1 LSYRDLVDAALNLD
15 LESSSIALRAENAR
29 LHQELQQLRAEL
41 QAGETRLKLV
51 SQAITSVVIDWD
63 LTTNQFYRVNSPHDL
78 MGYGTD
84 ETATTLES
92 VRSGIHPDDLSRF
105 DRSLAEWFQGHEPEF
120 HIEVR
125 CLHKDGSYRDLRT
138 QAIVV
143 RDPETARPLRIVA
156 GYTDVTPE
164 RQALHSLG
172 LSEER
177 YRLATEAMQGIVFD
191 WNLVTNTT
199 YRSTGVQRVLG
210 YGPEEV
216 ASSPEWWQKLIHPDD
231 LDATLR
237 DLTVFINHGGLHGQ
251 MYYRIRH
258 RDGHYLHVDS
268 NFLAIRNERG
278 EVERI
283 VGCIVDLTPR
293 IHAEEA
299 QRTAESNFHRLFHD
313 IPQGLVVLDP
323 HNRVIECNQAFVKLL
338 GLTIEEIMNKPLEAF
353 ANTSE
358 WQELLSLT
366 EHSHMDGADYAWE
379 KQITRKDGTRFP
391 VHLQVKLIPY
401 LQFGRRCRFGVI
413 EDLTE
418 RKQAEL
424 ERHQLEVHLQET
436 QRLESLGVL
445 AGGIAHDFNNL
456 LTVILGNL
464 SLIKQD
470 LPARSQHHQSL
481 EQSEQ
486 ASRQAAELCRQMLA
500 YAGRGKLENK
510 PFDLSELVENSRALL
525 SSAASKHHHLH
536 FHLSSGLPFMAGDP
550 SQIRQVV
557 MNLVQN
563 AAEAIPDPPG
573 TIHVLTGVGPLDDS
587 TLKQCLFAGQH
598 QTGQYL
604 WLEVRDTGQGI
615 DEVTRKRIFEPF
627 FTTKFTGRGLG
638 LAAVAGIVRTHR
650 GMIQCHSVPLNGT
663 FFRIYFPI
671 DATASHGVST
681 TMQDHVALHK
691 PMPNQGTILVVDDE
705 PSVRMVLARLL
716 AKLGFAVIEAENGN
730 EALEMVA
737 RHADAL
743 RLIILDLTMPQRD
756 GLSTLQEIRKQQ
768 VHTPV
773 VLISGYYSNELIPQ
787 LDQLQA
793 KYINKPFTAQTL
805 LAVIDPILGR

>member
-1 LSYRDLVDAALNLD
+1 LNFD
-15 LESSSIALRAENAR
+15 LESSSTALRAENAR
-29 LHQELQQLRAEL
+29 LLHELQQLQHKL
-41 QAGETRLKLV
+41 QDSETRLKLV

-63 LTTNQFYRVNSPHDL
+63 LTTGQFHRVNSPQDL
-78 MGYGTD
+78 MGYAPH
-84 ETATTLES
+84 ETPKTIEE
-92 VRSGIHPDDLSRF
+92 VRARIHPDDLLRF
-105 DRSLAEWFQGHEPEF
+105 DQTLAAWFEGTDLEF
-120 HIEVR
+120 HLEVR
-125 CLHKDGSYRDLRT
+125 SRHKDGTYRHLQA

-143 RDPETARPLRIVA
+143 REPETTRPLRIVVS
-156 GYTDVTPE
+156 YTDVTPE
-164 RQALHSLG
+164 RQALQALLTG
-172 LSEER
+172 EER
-177 YRLATEAMQGIVFD
+177 YRLATEAIQGIVFD
-191 WNLVTNTT
+191 WNFVTNTT
-199 YRSTGVQRVLG
+199 YRSSGVQRMLG
-210 YGPEEV
+210 YPTEEV
-216 ASSPEWWQKLIHPDD
+216 APSPQWWQNLIHPDD
-231 LDATLR
+231 LEATLR
-237 DLTVFINHGGLHGQ
+237 DLTSFIDQGELHGQ
-251 MYYRIRH
+251 IYYRMKH
-258 RDGHYLHVDS
+258 RNGYYLHVDS
-268 NFLAIRNERG
+268 NFLAIRDKSG
-278 EVERI
+278 KVERI

-293 IHAEEA
+293 IQAEEA
-299 QRTAESNFHRLFHD
+299 QRAAERNFHRLFHD

-323 HNRVIECNQAFVKLL
+323 QDRVIECNQAFVKLL
-338 GLTIEEIMNKPLEAF
+338 GTTIEDVMEKPLDAI
-353 ANTSE
+353 ADKSE
-358 WQELLSLT
+358 WRELLSLS
-366 EHSHMDGADYAWE
+366 EHSYVEGTDYAWE
-379 KQITRKDGTRFP
+379 KQITRKDGCRFP
-391 VHLQVKLIPY
+391 IHLQGKLIPY
-401 LQFGRRCRFGVI
+401 QQFGRPCRFGVI
-413 EDLTE
+413 EDLTD

-424 ERHQLEVHLQET
+424 ERHRLEVHLQET

-470 LPARSQHHQSL
+470 LPPRSLHHQSL

-525 SSAASKHHHLH
+525 SSAATRQHHLH
-536 FHLSSGLPFMAGDP
+536 FHLSSGLPYMAGDP

-563 AAEAIPDPPG
+563 AAEAIPNAPG
-573 TIHVLTGVGPLDDS
+573 TIDVLTGVGPLDDS
-587 TLKQCLFAGQH
+587 TLKQCLFANQH
-598 QTGQYL
+598 QSGQYL
-604 WLEVRDTGQGI
+604 WLEVRDTGHGI

-650 GMIQCHSVPLNGT
+650 GMIQCHSVPLTGT

-671 DATASHGVST
+671 DATASRAISTMMQSDAAVSK
-681 TMQDHVALHK
+681 AKL
-691 PMPNQGTILVVDDE
+691 NQGTILVVDDE

-716 AKLGFAVIEAENGN
+716 AKQGFAVIEAENGN

-768 VHTPV
+768 IDTPV
-773 VLISGYYSNELIPQ
+773 VLISGYYSNDLIPQ

-793 KYINKPFTAQTL
+793 KYISKPFTAQTL
-805 LAVIDPILGR
+805 LAVIDPILER

>member
-1 LSYRDLVDAALNLD
+1 MDTALNFD
-15 LESSSIALRAENAR
+15 LESSSTALRAENAR
-29 LHQELQQLRAEL
+29 LLHELQQLQSKL
-41 QAGETRLKLV
+41 QDSETRLKLV

-78 MGYGTD
+78 MGYGTN
-84 ETATTLES
+84 ETATTIEG
-92 VRSGIHPDDLSRF
+92 VRSGIHPDDLPRF
-105 DRSLAEWFQGHEPEF
+105 DRSLADWLQGTGTEFQ
-120 HIEVR
+120 IEVR
-125 CLHKDGSYRDLRT
+125 SLQKDGSYRHLRA
-138 QAIVV
+138 QVIVV
-143 RDPETARPLRIVA
+143 REPGTARPLRIVVS
-156 GYTDVTPE
+156 YTDVTPE
-164 RQALHSLG
+164 RQALQALLTG
-172 LSEER
+172 EER
-177 YRLATEAMQGIVFD
+177 YRLATEAIHGIVFD
-191 WNLVTNTT
+191 WNLLTNTT
-199 YRSTGVQRVLG
+199 YRSSGVQRMLG
-210 YGPEEV
+210 YAVEEV
-216 ASSPEWWQKLIHPDD
+216 EPSPQWWQQLIHPDD

-237 DLTVFINHGGLHGQ
+237 ELTKFIKHGEFHGQ
-251 MYYRIRH
+251 MYYRIKH
-258 RDGHYLHVDS
+258 RDGYYLHVDS
-268 NFLAIRNERG
+268 NFLAIRDKSG
-278 EVERI
+278 KVERI

-299 QRTAESNFHRLFHD
+299 QRNAESNFHRLFHD

-323 HNRVIECNQAFVKLL
+323 QGRVIECNQAFVKLL
-338 GLTIEEIMNKPLEAF
+338 GTTIEDVMEKPLDAI
-353 ANTSE
+353 ADKSE
-358 WQELLSLT
+358 WQELLSLS
-366 EHSHMDGADYAWE
+366 EHCYVEGADYGWE
-379 KQITRKDGTRFP
+379 KQITRKDGCRFP
-391 VHLQVKLIPY
+391 IHLQGKLIPY
-401 LQFGRRCRFGVI
+401 QQFGRRCRFGVI
-413 EDLTE
+413 EDLTD

-424 ERHQLEVHLQET
+424 ERHRLEVHLQET

-470 LPARSQHHQSL
+470 LPPRSLHHQSL

-525 SSAASKHHHLH
+525 SSAATRQHHLH
-536 FHLSSGLPFMAGDP
+536 FHLSSGLPYMAGDP

-563 AAEAIPDPPG
+563 AAEAIPNAPG
-573 TIHVLTGVGPLDDS
+573 TIDVLTGVGPLEDA
-587 TLKQCLFAGQH
+587 TLNQCLFADQH
-598 QTGQYL
+598 QSGQYL

-650 GMIQCHSVPLNGT
+650 GMIQCHSVPLTGT

-671 DATASHGVST
+671 DASSSRAVST
-681 TMQDHVALHK
+681 TMQEHIVAPK
-691 PMPNQGTILVVDDE
+691 SKSNQGTILVVDDE

-716 AKLGFAVIEAENGN
+716 AKQGFAVIEAENGN

-743 RLIILDLTMPQRD
+743 KLIILDLTMPQRD

-768 VHTPV
+768 IDTPV

-805 LAVIDPILGR
+805 LAVIDPILVR